1 MHVGEFLAV
10 PTNREAVRVVA
21 LRVLNKLEPSGAEVE
36 LGYLEPLIDM
46 VARDEVATLDLWDE
60 AGRFGT
66 VDLLVPLIA
75 PLVAQAL
82 ARAEGGI
89 ASVTVEDV
97 KRMVL
102 RVRSPQGR
110 RRLREIERE
119 LNAAL
124 VEHHDR
130 DDPGEGLHG
139 S

>member
-1 MHVGEFLAV
+1 MEVGEFLAV
-10 PTNREAVRVVA
+10 PANREAVRAVA
-21 LRVLNKLEPSGAEVE
+21 VKALAKLEPSGTEVE

-46 VARDEVATLDLWDE
+46 ASLDEVVTMDLWDE

-66 VDLLVPLIA
+66 VDLLVPLVV

-82 ARAEGGI
+82 ARAEGGT
-89 ASVTVEDV
+89 AAVTVEDV

-110 RRLREIERE
+110 RRLREIEKE
-119 LNAAL
+119 LNTAL
-124 VEHHDR
+124 VEHR
-130 DDPGEGLHG
+130 SGEGLSEDHHG

>member
-1 MHVGEFLAV
+1 MDVGEFLAV
-10 PTNREAVRVVA
+10 PANREAVRAVA
-21 LRVLNKLEPSGAEVE
+21 LKALTKLEPSGAEVA

-46 VARDEVATLDLWDE
+46 AARGEVVTMDLWDE

-66 VDLLVPLIA
+66 VDLLVPLVA

-82 ARAEGGI
+82 ARAGGGI

-110 RRLREIERE
+110 RRLREIEGE
-119 LNAAL
+119 LNAAF
-124 VEHHDR
+124 VEHGNGEG
-130 DDPGEGLHG
+130 PGEGLHAD
-139 S
+139 